1 MNYQETVN
9 YLFALYPNLAN
20 NGWGAYKP
28 GLERVYAL
36 SNLIDNPQKKYPII
50 HIAGTNGK
58 GSCTHILAS
67 VLRQS
72 GYKVGVFCSPHL
84 VDFRERIKINGEY
97 IPEKFVVDFVQLNDE
112 KFKDV
117 GPSFFEYT
125 TMMAFDYFYQQKV
138 DIAIIETGLGGRL
151 DCTNIV
157 EPILSIITNI
167 GLDHQKFLGDTLPQ
181 IALEKAGIIKS
192 NVPVVIGKTQAET
205 ERIFKAAAIK
215 NKSEIYFV
223 ANMNFPD
230 LESDLQGLYQQEN
243 IKTVQCALEVL
254 QSTWTKILP
263 HSIANGLKNVVK
275 NTNFL
280 GRWQVVQQQPKVIVD
295 TAHNVDGITILI
307 QQLQQL
313 NQPITLITGFASD
326 KNIDEILELFPPNF
340 SYIFT
345 STSNSRMLSAED
357 LAQKASKFKLNHQ
370 IVPNISLVS
379 QYFLKDYKG
388 IYIIA
393 GSNYIVGDFLKA
405 FR

>member
-1 MNYQETVN
+1 MQHADA
-9 YLFALYPNLAN
+9 FLARFESLHPKKIDLTLGRTDHLLAKLGN
-20 NGWGAYKP
+20 P
-28 GLERVYAL
+28 ERKL
-36 SNLIDNPQKKYPII
+36 PPLI
-50 HIAGTNGK
+50 HVAGTNGK
-58 GSCTHILAS
+58 GSVTHILAS
-67 VLRQS
+67 VLQQS

-84 VDFRERIKINGEY
+84 MDFRERIKINGEY
-97 IPEKFVVDFVQLNDE
+97 IPEKFVVDFVKQNDE
-112 KFKDV
+112 KFKEV

-125 TMMAFDYFYQQKV
+125 TMMAFNYFYQEKV

-167 GLDHQKFLGDTLPQ
+167 GLDHQKFLGDTIPQ

-192 NVPVVIGKTQAET
+192 NVPVVIGKTQTET

-215 NKSEIYFV
+215 NKSDIYFA
-223 ANMNFPD
+223 ANMNFPEM
-230 LESDLQGLYQQEN
+230 ESDLQGLYQQEN

-254 QSTWTKILP
+254 QSTWTKISP
-263 HSIANGLKNVVK
+263 HSIAIGVKNVVK

-357 LAQKASKFKLNHQ
+357 LAQKASKYKLNHQ

>member
-58 GSCTHILAS
+58 GSVTHILAS
-67 VLRQS
+67 VLQQS

-97 IPEKFVVDFVQLNDE
+97 IPEKFVVDFVKQNDE
-112 KFKDV
+112 KFKEV

-125 TMMAFDYFYQQKV
+125 TMMAFNYFYQEKV

-167 GLDHQKFLGDTLPQ
+167 GLDHQKFLGDTIPQ

-215 NKSEIYFV
+215 NKSDIYFA
-223 ANMNFPD
+223 ANMNFPEM
-230 LESDLQGLYQQEN
+230 ESDLQGLYQKEN
-243 IKTVQCALEVL
+243 IHTVQCALEVL
-254 QSTWTKILP
+254 QSTWTKITP
-263 HSIANGLKNVVK
+263 HSIVAGLKNVVK

-326 KNIDEILELFPPNF
+326 KNIDEILELFPLNF

-357 LAQKASKFKLNHQ
+357 LAQKASKYKLNHQ

>member
-1 MNYQETVN
+1 MNYTETVN

-58 GSCTHILAS
+58 GSVTHILAS
-67 VLRQS
+67 VLQQS
-72 GYKVGVFCSPHL
+72 GYKVGIFSSPHL
-84 VDFRERIKINGEY
+84 IDFRERIKVNGEL
-97 IPEKFVVDFVQLNDE
+97 IPEQYVEDFVAQNDE
-112 KFKDV
+112 KFKSV

-125 TMMAFDYFYQQKV
+125 TMMAFDYFYHQKV

-192 NVPVVIGKTQAET
+192 NTSVIIGKNQPET

-215 NKSEIYFV
+215 NNSPIYF
-223 ANMNFPD
+223 ASEKSYPNLECD
-230 LESDLQGLYQQEN
+230 LKGVYQLEN
-243 IKTVQCALEVL
+243 IKTVQCALEFL
-254 QSTWTKILP
+254 QSSWHKITP
-263 HSIANGLKNVVK
+263 YSIALGLQNVVK

-280 GRWQVVQQQPKVIVD
+280 GRWQIVQQNPTVIVD

-307 QQLQQL
+307 EQLKQLQQS
-313 NQPITLITGFASD
+313 ITLITGFASD
-326 KNIDEILELFPPNF
+326 KNVDEILQLFPSQFN
-340 SYIFT
+340 YIFT
-345 STSNSRMLSAED
+345 STENARMLSAED
-357 LAQKASKFKLNHQ
+357 LAQKALKYQLNFQ
-370 IVPNISLVS
+370 IVSSIAQIPKF
-379 QYFLKDYKG
+379 FLKDYKG
-388 IYIIA
+388 VYIVA

-405 FR
+405 IR

>member
-36 SNLIDNPQKKYPII
+36 SNLIDNPQKKYPLI

-58 GSCTHILAS
+58 GSVTHILAS
-67 VLRQS
+67 VLQQS

-97 IPEKFVVDFVQLNDE
+97 IPEKFVVDFVKQNDE
-112 KFKDV
+112 KFKEV

-125 TMMAFDYFYQQKV
+125 TMMAFNYFYQEKV

-167 GLDHQKFLGDTLPQ
+167 GLDHQKFLGDTIPQ

-192 NVPVVIGKTQAET
+192 NVPVVIGKTQTET

-215 NKSEIYFV
+215 NKSDIYF
-223 ANMNFPD
+223 AAIMNFPEM
-230 LESDLQGLYQQEN
+230 ESDLQGLYQQEN

-254 QSTWTKILP
+254 QSTWTKISP
-263 HSIANGLKNVVK
+263 HSIAIGVKNVVK

-357 LAQKASKFKLNHQ
+357 LAQKASKYKLNHQ